1 MLSAETV
8 TYLGGLKESVSE
20 FQVHIIEENE
30 KIIPTGNEWNLTF
43 ETNILSMW
51 KKSKCHY
58 ITRWLCNKFSVST
71 NTKPCA
77 ENDQKVTFMLWYD
90 T

>member
-30 KIIPTGNEWNLTF
+30 KIIPTGNE
-43 ETNILSMW
+43 
-51 KKSKCHY
+51 
-58 ITRWLCNKFSVST
+58 
-71 NTKPCA
+71 
-77 ENDQKVTFMLWYD
+77 
-90 T
+90 